1 MKEEQKVNDF
11 ERSQARR
18 FKENQDNMKDPA
30 YAAAYEAAQ
39 RRKKE
44 RERSEEILKYYSGN
58 GCLPPSLSEEKPEK
72 KPRTAEQMRM
82 DDILRHF
89 S

>member
-1 MKEEQKVNDF
+1 MNDF
-11 ERSQARR
+11 EREQARR
-18 FKENQDNMKDPA
+18 FKMHQDNMNDSA

-44 RERSEEILKYYSGN
+44 RERSEEILRGYAAN
-58 GCLPPSLSEEKPEK
+58 GFYRPPMPEEKPKEK
-72 KPRTAEQMRM
+72 TAEEMRR
-82 DDILRHF
+82 DDILKRF

>member
-1 MKEEQKVNDF
+1 MNDF

-44 RERSEEILKYYSGN
+44 RERSEEILRNYAAN
-58 GCLPPSLSEEKPEK
+58 GFYRPPMPEEKPK
-72 KPRTAEQMRM
+72 VKTAEEMRREN
-82 DDILRHF
+82 ILKHF

>member
-1 MKEEQKVNDF
+1 MNDF

-39 RRKKE
+39 QRKKE
-44 RERSEEILKYYSGN
+44 RERSEEILKGYAEN
-58 GCLPPSLSEEKPEK
+58 GFYRPPMLEEKPK
-72 KPRTAEQMRM
+72 KKTAEEMRM
-82 DDILRHF
+82 QDILDRF

>member
-1 MKEEQKVNDF
+1 MNDF

-44 RERSEEILKYYSGN
+44 KERTEEILKNYTAN
-58 GCLPPSLSEEKPEK
+58 GFYRPPMFEQKPKEK
-72 KPRTAEQMRM
+72 TAEEMRRE
-82 DDILRHF
+82 DILKHF

>member
-1 MKEEQKVNDF
+1 MNDF
-11 ERSQARR
+11 EREQARR
-18 FKENQDNMKDPA
+18 FKMHQDNMNDSA

-44 RERSEEILKYYSGN
+44 RERSEEILRNYAAN
-58 GCLPPSLSEEKPEK
+58 GFYRPPMPEEKPKEK
-72 KPRTAEQMRM
+72 TAEEMRR
-82 DDILRHF
+82 DDILKRF

>member
-1 MKEEQKVNDF
+1 MNDF

-39 RRKKE
+39 QRKKE
-44 RERSEEILKYYSGN
+44 RERSEEILKGYAEN
-58 GCLPPSLSEEKPEK
+58 GFYRPPMPEEKPKEK
-72 KPRTAEQMRM
+72 TAEEMRREN
-82 DDILRHF
+82 ILKHF